1 MRVFLVF
8 ILLHTPLCEGE
19 VSLPALMRKV
29 AKNVKKL
36 VSKKPEDPAYKTRMY
51 CRELAQFTPQLCD
64 NPVANSKCTEICRED
79 KTPPGKI
86 FM

>member
-19 VSLPALMRKV
+19 VSLPAVMRKV

-36 VSKKPEDPAYKTRMY
+36 VSKKPEDPAFKTRMY
-51 CRELAQFTPQLCD
+51 CRELAQFTPQRCD
-64 NPVANSKCTEICRED
+64 NPVANSKCTEICGED
-79 KTPPGKI
+79 KAPPGKI